1 MLLNTENKIL
11 KWLTLSVSLSLCG
24 ATAVSAKE
32 YKESLTLE
40 PKQCVALTQG
50 QQCYVDVSLTWRSPE
65 RGNYCLFSTQQSKP
79 LICWTG
85 ESTGRFSQEFESD
98 KNVVYTLRL
107 QGSDR
112 DRATQLLKVTWVHQK
127 KGQPRLRWRIF

>member
-1 MLLNTENKIL
+1 MLLNTENRIL
-11 KWLTLSVSLSLCG
+11 KWLTLSVGLSLCG
-24 ATAVSAKE
+24 IETASANE
-32 YKESLTLE
+32 YQEKLILE

-50 QQCYVDVSLTWRSPE
+50 QQCYVDVSLTWSSPE
-65 RGNYCLFSTQQSKP
+65 KGNYCLFSTQQSKP
-79 LICWTG
+79 LFCWLG
-85 ESTGRFSQEFESD
+85 EANGQYTQEFESD